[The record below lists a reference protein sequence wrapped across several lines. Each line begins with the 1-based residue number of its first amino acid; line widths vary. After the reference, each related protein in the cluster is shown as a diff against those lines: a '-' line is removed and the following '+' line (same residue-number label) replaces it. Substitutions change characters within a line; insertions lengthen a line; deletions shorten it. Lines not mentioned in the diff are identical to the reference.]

1 MTDAKQI
8 TLDLGGKW
16 LRSYGTAP
24 CPICQPERRK
34 GQNALT
40 LADGGDGRLLAN
52 CKKSACAF
60 RDILAAAGV
69 TAGEYRAPDPATLA
83 QRERER
89 KAEAEKRAAQARRC
103 WNEAQP
109 IAGTLAETYLRGRG
123 ITCELPRTL
132 RFAPNCWHGA
142 TAQRHPALVA
152 AVQGSGAAAVHR
164 TYLRPDG
171 SGKAAIA
178 PDKAML
184 GAVAGGAVRL
194 TQGQGPLVV
203 AEGIETALS
212 LASGLLRY
220 PATIWAALSTSGIR
234 GLHLPPQPGRLTI
247 ATDSDDGGA
256 GHAAGHAL
264 AERAHGLGWQVS
276 LLPAP
281 DGRDW
286 NDILTMKGEAA

>member
-1 MTDAKQI
+1 MTDAREL
-8 TLDLGGKW
+8 TATLGGRW
-16 LRSYGTAP
+16 HGRYGAAP
-24 CPICQPERRK
+24 CPACQPERRRD
-34 GQNALT
+34 QTALT

-52 CKKSACAF
+52 CKKSGCAF
-60 RDILAAAGV
+60 LDILAAAGLRSGDY
-69 TAGEYRAPDPATLA
+69 TPPDPATLT
-83 QRERER
+83 QRDRERR
-89 KAEAEKRAAQARRC
+89 AEAEKRARQVVAV
-103 WNEAQP
+103 WDEAQP
-109 IAGTLAETYLRGRG
+109 IAGTVAEAYLRGRG

-132 RFAPNCWHGA
+132 RFAPACWHA
-142 TAQRHPALVA
+142 SAKRFPALVA

-171 SGKAAIA
+171 SSKADVD
-178 PDKAML
+178 PPKAML
-184 GAVAGGAVRL
+184 GSTQGGAARL

-234 GLHLPPQPGRLTI
+234 GLHLPPQPDRLTI
-247 ATDSDDGGA
+247 ACDGDKPGRE
-256 GHAAGHAL
+256 AANAL

-281 DGRDW
+281 EGRDW

>member
-1 MTDAKQI
+1 MTDARKL

-24 CPICQPERRK
+24 CPCCQPQRRK

-40 LADGGDGRLLAN
+40 LSDGGVGLLLH
-52 CKKSACAF
+52 CKKSGCAF
-60 RDILAAAGV
+60 HDILAAAGV
-69 TAGEYRAPDPATLA
+69 TAGEYQPPDPATLA

-89 KAEAEKRAAQARRC
+89 QAKAEKRARQARAV
-103 WNEAQP
+103 WDAAQP
-109 IAGTLAETYLRGRG
+109 IAGTVAETYLRGRG
-123 ITCELPRTL
+123 ITCPLPATL
-132 RFAPNCWHGA
+132 RFDPSCRHGA
-142 TAQRHPALVA
+142 TAKRFPALVA
-152 AVQGSGAAAVHR
+152 AVQGVGAAAVHR

-171 SGKAAIA
+171 TGKAAVT
-178 PDKAML
+178 PDKTML

-194 TQGQGPLVV
+194 AQGQGPLVV

-234 GLHLPPQPGRLTI
+234 GLRLPPQPGRLTI

-264 AERAHGLGWQVS
+264 AERAHALGWQVS

-286 NDILTMKGEAA
+286 NDILTMKGQAA